1 MKIKIVSKGGSK
13 KTAGACPWLVDYPPE
28 AASE

>member
-1 MKIKIVSKGGSK
+1 MKIKIVSKGSK

-28 AASE
+28 ATKE